1 MRKNILENII
11 RNVLFEAP
19 EIKTVF
25 MDAPN
30 SVKRFADANGGT
42 AFRVKVKQAYGKPDL
57 NSIIEKLQLNK
68 QYGRSSITA
77 TNKYAYIFSPDLKDA
92 DRKVMYNVLIL
103 PIKKVEEIYGVYPE
117 LTIGKIGNA
126 DIFQEQPNPKDAK
139 DEKIKKLIQ
148 ATNAVLSNKS
158 ETPASTGKTAEEPE
172 KNTVTTNTELT
183 TTSIYD
189 NETGEPA
196 TTIQMPL
203 EVNVTIPIKV
213 PTGGF
218 KYGVTDS
225 ELKKLQDNLKKNL
238 TNANTPQPIKD
249 NAAVKDFIKVSTYTG
264 KYGPATKALVS
275 FIKKG
280 LSFKNDDGNVIE
292 PEFVELLYKQ
302 PGWIQESKKSV
313 LEQWGNF
320 KSPVEPAPI
329 QVIQPDDEDD
339 NTSIYDTDFEAGDDK
354 ERNKGDEEE
363 LPKITQAK
371 WSDDTPELK
380 NIVQR
385 IVDYGDGPK
394 AKREYLLKTNKDW
407 VLKWSDSLRQRIKNQ
422 EGFPTTF
429 SWGGKIWNNYNGDWT
444 KYTTD
449 IIGKKIYG
457 KGKGGFYPKALPK
470 WKSSTDPYGASSAD
484 GGELIGTIKAL
495 SYDSKGKTIWFYIDY
510 DKNYGDA
517 NKYYW
522 VNHRDGAFYIKGYTR
537 PVDTS
542 DKIIARKSIL
552 TQIKSLNYAPGSLQS
567 TLNVKAN
574 SPLYVYDTKTN
585 TFKFVKNTT
594 KSNIIKVYYL
604 GISKNKQYIKIK
616 MADNKLYFV
625 KIENVSIPAENWPK
639 SKSTA
644 VDNGPD

>member
-19 EIKTVF
+19 EIKTVII
-25 MDAPN
+25 DAPN

-42 AFRVKVKQAYGKPDL
+42 AFRIKVKQAYGTPDL

-103 PIKKVEEIYGVYPE
+103 PTKKVEEIYGVYPE
-117 LTIGKIGNA
+117 KNIGKIGNA
-126 DIFQEQPNPKDAK
+126 DIFQEQPNPENAK

-172 KNTVTTNTELT
+172 TNTVTTNTELT
-183 TTSIYD
+183 TTSIVD
-189 NETGEPA
+189 KQTNEPVTAQP
-196 TTIQMPL
+196 MPL
-203 EVNVTIPIKV
+203 EINVIVPIKV
-213 PTGGF
+213 PEGGF

-238 TNANTPQPIKD
+238 TSATTPPAVKD
-249 NAAVKDFIKVSTYTG
+249 NAAVKEFVKVTTYIG
-264 KYGPATKALVS
+264 KYGTATKALII
-275 FIKKG
+275 FLKEG
-280 LSFKNDDGNVIE
+280 FGFKNKDGNVIE
-292 PEFVELLYKQ
+292 PEFVELIYKQ
-302 PGWIQESKKSV
+302 PDWIRESKKSV
-313 LEQWGNF
+313 SEQWGNF
-320 KSPVEPAPI
+320 KTPVEPTPV
-329 QVIQPDDEDD
+329 QVIQPEDED
-339 NTSIYDTDFEAGDDK
+339 NTSFYDYTEKLVNQDGDK
-354 ERNKGDEEE
+354 EGNKGDEE

-394 AKREYLLKTNKDW
+394 AKREYLLKTNKEW

-522 VNHRDGAFYIKGYTR
+522 VNHREGAFYIKGYTR

-542 DKIIARKSIL
+542 DKIRSRKLIL
-552 TQIKSLNYAPGSLQS
+552 TQIKSLNYAPGSLKS

-594 KSNIIKVYYL
+594 KSNFLKVYYL

-616 MADNKLYFV
+616 MTDNKLYFV
-625 KIENVSIPAENWPK
+625 KIENVFIPKENLPRSIDA
-639 SKSTA
+639 TGL
-644 VDNGPD
+644 D